1 MKNVIKPDS
10 YNDSRTAKSLNSGLS
25 GRLIP
30 TIALGL
36 TLAAVPLTGC
46 LLDDPALTD
55 YQPTTV
61 ATQAVVQEEP
71 VQSANSEASSDDG
84 ELPYGVTIQI
94 DTSSLIECDLERVV
108 DGDTIIVHDPDGNRL
123 RVRLTGINAPESVHE
138 DESKNTEEG
147 RQASAFMKELL
158 EDVEVVYLEYDE
170 AQFDQYERTLAYVWI
185 DIDGTYVMVN
195 EILLATD
202 YAEPVYIKPN
212 LRYADVFRQYEG

>member
-1 MKNVIKPDS
+1 MKNVIKPDN
-10 YNDSRTAKSLNSGLS
+10 YNDSPSSKSLVSGLS
-25 GRLIP
+25 RRLIP
-30 TIALGL
+30 TAILGL
-36 TLAAVPLTGC
+36 TILAVPLTGC
-46 LLDDPALTD
+46 VID
-55 YQPTTV
+55 
-61 ATQAVVQEEP
+61 EP
-71 VQSANSEASSDDG
+71 VQTVNQTTAVITENTVQIEEQIEVSSGD
-84 ELPYGVTIQI
+84 EERPYGVTIEA
-94 DTSSLIECDLERVV
+94 DPDVLIECDLERVV

-147 RQASAFMKELL
+147 RQASKFMKELL
-158 EDVEVVYLEYDE
+158 EDVDVVYLEYDE

-195 EILLATD
+195 EIMLATD

>member
-1 MKNVIKPDS
+1 MKNVIKPDN
-10 YNDSRTAKSLNSGLS
+10 YNDSPSSKSLISGLS

-30 TIALGL
+30 TAILGL
-36 TLAAVPLTGC
+36 TILAVPLTGC
-46 LLDDPALTD
+46 VID
-55 YQPTTV
+55 
-61 ATQAVVQEEP
+61 EP
-71 VQSANSEASSDDG
+71 VQTVNQTTAVITENTVQIEEQIEVSSGD
-84 ELPYGVTIQI
+84 EERPYGVTIEA
-94 DTSSLIECDLERVV
+94 DPDVLIECDLERVV

-147 RQASAFMKELL
+147 RQASKFMKELL
-158 EDVEVVYLEYDE
+158 EDVDVVYLEYDE

-185 DIDGTYVMVN
+185 NIDGTYVMVN
-195 EILLATD
+195 EIMLATD

>member
-1 MKNVIKPDS
+1 MKNVIKPDN
-10 YNDSRTAKSLNSGLS
+10 YNDSPSSKSLISGLS

-30 TIALGL
+30 TVILGL
-36 TLAAVPLTGC
+36 TILTVPLTGC
-46 LLDDPALTD
+46 VID
-55 YQPTTV
+55 
-61 ATQAVVQEEP
+61 EP
-71 VQSANSEASSDDG
+71 VQTVNQTTAVITENTVQIEEQIEVSSGD
-84 ELPYGVTIQI
+84 EERPYGVTIEA
-94 DTSSLIECDLERVV
+94 DPDVLIECDLERVV

-147 RQASAFMKELL
+147 RQASKFMKELL
-158 EDVEVVYLEYDE
+158 EDVDVVYLEYDE

-195 EILLATD
+195 EIMLATD

>member
-1 MKNVIKPDS
+1 MKNVIKPDN
-10 YNDSRTAKSLNSGLS
+10 YNDSPSSKSLISGLS

-30 TIALGL
+30 TAILGL
-36 TLAAVPLTGC
+36 TILAVPLTGC
-46 LLDDPALTD
+46 VID
-55 YQPTTV
+55 
-61 ATQAVVQEEP
+61 EP
-71 VQSANSEASSDDG
+71 VQTVNQTTAVITEDTVQIEEQIEVSSGD
-84 ELPYGVTIQI
+84 EERPYGVTIEA
-94 DTSSLIECDLERVV
+94 DPDVLIECDLERVV

-147 RQASAFMKELL
+147 RQASKFMKELL
-158 EDVEVVYLEYDE
+158 EDVDVVYLEYDE

-195 EILLATD
+195 EIMLATD

>member
-1 MKNVIKPDS
+1 MKNVIKPDN
-10 YNDSRTAKSLNSGLS
+10 YNDSPSSKSLVSGLS

-30 TIALGL
+30 TAILGL
-36 TLAAVPLTGC
+36 TILAVPLTGC
-46 LLDDPALTD
+46 VID
-55 YQPTTV
+55 
-61 ATQAVVQEEP
+61 EP
-71 VQSANSEASSDDG
+71 VQTVNQITAVITENTVQIEEQIKVSSGD
-84 ELPYGVTIQI
+84 EERPYGVTIEA
-94 DTSSLIECDLERVV
+94 DPDVLIECDLERVV

-147 RQASAFMKELL
+147 RQASKFMKELL
-158 EDVEVVYLEYDE
+158 EDVDVVYLEYDE

-195 EILLATD
+195 EIMLATD

>member
-61 ATQAVVQEEP
+61 ATQAVIQEEP

-94 DTSSLIECDLERVV
+94 DTSTLIECDLERVV

-212 LRYADVFRQYEG
+212 LRYADIFRQYEG

>member
-1 MKNVIKPDS
+1 MKNVIKPDN
-10 YNDSRTAKSLNSGLS
+10 YNDSPSSKSLISGLS

-30 TIALGL
+30 TAILGL
-36 TLAAVPLTGC
+36 TILAVPLTGC
-46 LLDDPALTD
+46 VID
-55 YQPTTV
+55 
-61 ATQAVVQEEP
+61 EP
-71 VQSANSEASSDDG
+71 VQTVNQTTAVITENTVQIEEQIEVSSGD
-84 ELPYGVTIQI
+84 EERPYGVTIEANP
-94 DTSSLIECDLERVV
+94 DVLIECDLERVV

-147 RQASAFMKELL
+147 RQASKFMKELL
-158 EDVEVVYLEYDE
+158 EDVDVVYLEYDE

-195 EILLATD
+195 EIMLATD